1 MLTLWAHPQGS
12 CCSPKP
18 PRAENPL
25 RTPTLRH
32 PEHHRCIAQC
42 WRSGSLAPA
51 LLLLP
56 WDPALLSLPRN
67 CPENSLFPPRT
78 PALPTPALENA
89 VGLRTPRGWGSHAE
103 PTGSMESGWV
113 PPGWGHFGAGALP
126 PPSAKH
132 QTELSHH
139 SPRSST
145 HTGSKLQAGMP
156 KSNPRTGRAAHSS
169 QVFLEQMVRSRVPP
183 PQHRCPSLGSASP
196 PSNWAEP
203 EQGLL
208 HTPGF
213 LHERVSLKR
222 PMFIACHK
230 ASAPNPICKH
240 KRCCWQGLAVH
251 PAGRSVCSEEGSS
264 SCQHHRLM
272 SYTSTGPSFA
282 PWGHGAG
289 AGQGVI
295 DPTAVH
301 GG

>member
-126 PPSAKH
+126 PPQPNIKLSSA
-132 QTELSHH
+132 TIL
-139 SPRSST
+139 PAAVYT
-145 HTGSKLQAGMP
+145 QAA
-156 KSNPRTGRAAHSS
+156 SCRLA
-169 QVFLEQMVRSRVPP
+169 
-183 PQHRCPSLGSASP
+183 CPSQIP
-196 PSNWAEP
+196 
-203 EQGLL
+203 
-208 HTPGF
+208 
-213 LHERVSLKR
+213 
-222 PMFIACHK
+222 
-230 ASAPNPICKH
+230 
-240 KRCCWQGLAVH
+240 
-251 PAGRSVCSEEGSS
+251 
-264 SCQHHRLM
+264 
-272 SYTSTGPSFA
+272 
-282 PWGHGAG
+282 
-289 AGQGVI
+289 GQGEQPI
-295 DPTAVH
+295 PLRFFLSKW
-301 GG
+301 